1 MLHTDD
7 GWWSQDLCLLFW
19 PMAEPRICCLSVT
32 YQLKTWNT
40 AIGCQGSEWVC
51 VCVCV
56 WVSVCVSERVCVSE
70 CVCVSMYVCVHE
82 WVCVWVCV
90 NVWVSVCVLLSSWP
104 NYRSYA
110 KEKLQFRGIALSK
123 LCSPEHSDSFL
134 DLTNYSSSFSCQLF
148 NIFVSSKFQQMTW
161 KFTPFKSSSFN
172 SSLNWGFFLF
182 DTKTV
187 PLITSNVSPSM
198 PTT

>member
-40 AIGCQGSEWVC
+40 AVGCQGGVWVCVWVCECVCVSVCVSVCVCEWVC
-51 VCVCV
+51 VWECV
-56 WVSVCVSERVCVSE
+56 WVSVCE
-70 CVCVSMYVCVHE
+70 C
-82 WVCVWVCV
+82 VCVWVCV
-90 NVWVSVCVLLSSWP
+90 CVWECVWVGVCVLLSSWP
-104 NYRSYA
+104 NYRSYT

-123 LCSPEHSDSFL
+123 LCSPECSDSFL

-148 NIFVSSKFQQMTW
+148 NILVSSKFQQMT
-161 KFTPFKSSSFN
+161 
-172 SSLNWGFFLF
+172 
-182 DTKTV
+182 
-187 PLITSNVSPSM
+187 
-198 PTT
+198 

>member
-1 MLHTDD
+1 M
-7 GWWSQDLCLLFW
+7 S
-19 PMAEPRICCLSVT
+19 EPKVCCLSVT
-32 YQLKTWNT
+32 YQLKSWNT
-40 AIGCQGSEWVC
+40 AVGCQGSEWVSVCVWVSVWVWVCECARVWVCVWVCEWVC

-56 WVSVCVSERVCVSE
+56 WVSVCV
-70 CVCVSMYVCVHE
+70 
-82 WVCVWVCV
+82 
-90 NVWVSVCVLLSSWP
+90 LLSSRP
-104 NYRSYA
+104 NYRSYTN
-110 KEKLQFRGIALSK
+110 EKLQFRGPALSK

-148 NIFVSSKFQQMTW
+148 NILVSSKFQQMTW

>member
-40 AIGCQGSEWVC
+40 AVGCQGGV
-51 VCVCV
+51 
-56 WVSVCVSERVCVSE
+56 
-70 CVCVSMYVCVHE
+70 

-90 NVWVSVCVLLSSWP
+90 CVSVCVWVCVWVCVCVSGCECVCVWECVWVGVCVLLSSWP
-104 NYRSYA
+104 NYRSYT

-123 LCSPEHSDSFL
+123 LCSPECSDSFL

-148 NIFVSSKFQQMTW
+148 NILVSSKFQQMT
-161 KFTPFKSSSFN
+161 
-172 SSLNWGFFLF
+172 
-182 DTKTV
+182 
-187 PLITSNVSPSM
+187 
-198 PTT
+198 

>member
-40 AIGCQGSEWVC
+40 AVGCQGGV
-51 VCVCV
+51 
-56 WVSVCVSERVCVSE
+56 
-70 CVCVSMYVCVHE
+70 

-90 NVWVSVCVLLSSWP
+90 CVSVCVCECVCECVCVWVGVSGCVCESVCEWVCVSVCVCVCECVCVWECVWVGVCVLLSSWP
-104 NYRSYA
+104 NYRSYT
-110 KEKLQFRGIALSK
+110 KEKLRFRGIALSK
-123 LCSPEHSDSFL
+123 LCSPECSDSFL

-148 NIFVSSKFQQMTW
+148 NILVSSKFQQMT
-161 KFTPFKSSSFN
+161 
-172 SSLNWGFFLF
+172 
-182 DTKTV
+182 
-187 PLITSNVSPSM
+187 
-198 PTT
+198 